1 MLKNMFTILIYS
13 QYIWSIINNSY
24 NNKLVMFFKIKIKTL
39 NFSIMI
45 IANFIFILKIV
56 TNKIHLQIMT
66 SQE

>member
-1 MLKNMFTILIYS
+1 
-13 QYIWSIINNSY
+13 
-24 NNKLVMFFKIKIKTL
+24 MFFKIKIKTL